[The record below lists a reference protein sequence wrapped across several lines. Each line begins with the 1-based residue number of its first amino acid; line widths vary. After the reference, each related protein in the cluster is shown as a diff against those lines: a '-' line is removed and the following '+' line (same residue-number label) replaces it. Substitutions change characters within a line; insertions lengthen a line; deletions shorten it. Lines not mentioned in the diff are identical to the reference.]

1 MVDFTPE
8 KCNPVAMTQIVE
20 KIAKEI
26 QALRD
31 EELDEFLAWLADY
44 SLEREEQAWD
54 AQIERDAQ
62 PGGPL
67 DKLVQRAR
75 ADIAAGRS
83 KPLDEFLDI
92 T

>member
-1 MVDFTPE
+1 
-8 KCNPVAMTQIVE
+8 MTQIVE

-31 EELDEFLAWLADY
+31 EELDEFLAWLAGY
-44 SLEREEQAWD
+44 SIEREEQAWD
-54 AQIERDAQ
+54 AKIERDAQ
-62 PGGPL
+62 PGGQL

-75 ADIAAGRS
+75 ADIAAGRT
-83 KPLDEFLDI
+83 KALDEFLDL